1 MGGWSVLALNYAGP
15 HEPALRIALAGAA
28 AIATLLSL
36 LALAMPRWRW
46 RALIGFSL
54 LFAALLTWYAGL
66 TPTNLSLT
74 VPVKL
79 KETDSHAYFFAK

>member
-1 MGGWSVLALNYAGP
+1 VTEAG
-15 HEPALRIALAGAA
+15 
-28 AIATLLSL
+28 S
-36 LALAMPRWRW
+36 
-46 RALIGFSL
+46 
-54 LFAALLTWYAGL
+54 